1 MLSPDPESQDHR
13 NKNMSNYYTFK
24 PSVNDASQ
32 YQASGRPFIATGSI
46 PPSTT
51 VAINFP
57 TVTKSFTMNKYSGK
71 FGFDPDAADENLM
84 NLKGTQP
91 PFTLELKCRTLY
103 LINSSP
109 SATRDYEILAE
120 LTGVEEE
127 YVLSGSGIND
137 VLSTGYVSVPCP

>member
-24 PSVNDASQ
+24 PSVGDASQ
-32 YQASGRPFIATGSI
+32 YQAAGRPFVATGTI

-57 TVTKSFTMNKYSGK
+57 TVTKSFTINKYSGK
-71 FGFDPDAADENLM
+71 FGFDPGAPAANLM
-84 NLKGTQP
+84 NLPGTQP

-103 LINSSP
+103 LINT
-109 SATRDYEILAE
+109 SALTATDYEILAE
-120 LTGVEEE
+120 LTGIEEE
-127 YVLSGSGIND
+127 YILSGSGIN
-137 VLSTGYVSVPCP
+137 TP